1 VGTWTILTPAP
12 GLVLHLA
19 ATDRGI
25 CGLSFVES
33 TLQFLAEMERATG
46 IEAWDRDSDSVI
58 GNAAGQLEEYFNA
71 QRHEFKLPLDFRGTP
86 FQQRVWNALLD
97 IPYSETRSYA
107 ELARSI
113 GEPKAFRAVGAANGA
128 NPIAIIIPCHRVISS
143 GGGLGGYGGGVALK
157 RRLLALESGACHSLF
172 D

>member
-19 ATDRGI
+19 ATDQGI

-33 TLQFLAEMERATG
+33 TLHFLTEMARVTGMAT
-46 IEAWDRDSDSVI
+46 WDRDSGPVLHD
-58 GNAAGQLEEYFNA
+58 AAGQIEEYFTA
-71 QRHEFKLPLDFRGTP
+71 RRREFQLPLDLRGTP
-86 FQQRVWNALLD
+86 FQRKVWNALLE
-97 IPYSETRSYA
+97 IPYGETRSYA

-128 NPIAIIIPCHRVISS
+128 NPVAIVVPCHRVISS

-157 RRLLALESGACHSLF
+157 RRLLALESGTCHSLF

>member
-1 VGTWTILTPAP
+1 
-12 GLVLHLA
+12 LVLHLA

-33 TLQFLAEMERATG
+33 TLQFLAEMARATG
-46 IEAWDRDSDSVI
+46 IAEWDRDSDPVLVQ
-58 GNAAGQLEEYFNA
+58 AAGQLDEYFTA
-71 QRHEFKLPLDFRGTP
+71 RRRAFQLPLDLRGTP
-86 FQQRVWNALLD
+86 FQQKVWSALLE
-97 IPYSETRSYA
+97 IPYGETRSYA

-128 NPIAIIIPCHRVISS
+128 NPIAIMVPCHRVISS
-143 GGGLGGYGGGVALK
+143 GGGIGGYGGGVPLK
-157 RRLLALESGACHSLF
+157 KRLLALESGTSHSLF